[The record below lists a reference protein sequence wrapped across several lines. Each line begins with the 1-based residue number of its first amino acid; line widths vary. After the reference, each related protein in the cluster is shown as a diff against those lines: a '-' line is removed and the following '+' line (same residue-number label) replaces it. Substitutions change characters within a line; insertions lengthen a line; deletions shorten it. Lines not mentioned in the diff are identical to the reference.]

1 VPSPSAFWR
10 KEINADVQRLDD
22 NAVHDWYRFVLAFSD
37 QLVTGMISKFGL
49 EPGAT
54 VLDPFVGTGTTL
66 VECQK
71 LGINGVGLDA
81 NPLTAFASRVKTHW
95 EIDLTQFKRKRRA
108 LLRRLQTELAEMATA
123 DSPLQ
128 LSFTD
133 LEIDEAPGI
142 YETRSRT
149 THPEV
154 MALIPKGA
162 INPQLLEKVLI
173 VRDAIFTE
181 SDAAIRDL
189 FLLALAAVTVE
200 DVSNLSFGPEV
211 YVSKQRKDA
220 NVYSLFAGRLQK
232 METDLEAVQALSRRG
247 RSQVYNADARALSQ
261 YVAEPVDSV
270 ITSPPYPNE
279 KDYTRITRLEM
290 VLLGF
295 IRDKKDLRALKQG
308 LLRSNT
314 RNVFVKDDDAQYVRD
329 ILSIVEI
336 AAEIERRRLAKG
348 ANSGFEKLY
357 SRVVLEY
364 FGGMYRVLAELEK
377 VMRRGAKAAIVVG
390 DQMSYFRVPIQTAE
404 LLAEVVTQKGLKF
417 KVLGI
422 DEWRMRKATA
432 TRMNIRE
439 TILLLS
445 RR

>member
-1 VPSPSAFWR
+1 MISRSLP
-10 KEINADVQRLDD
+10 DVQRLD
-22 NAVHDWYRFVLAFSD
+22 NNGIHDWYRFVLAFSD
-37 QLVTGMISKFGL
+37 QLVTSIVSKFNL
-49 EPGAT
+49 ESGMT

-71 LGINGVGLDA
+71 LGIHGIGLDA
-81 NPLTAFASRVKTHW
+81 NPLTAFASRVKTNW
-95 EIDLTQFKRKRRA
+95 DIDLAQFRRKRRT
-108 LLRRLQTELAEMATA
+108 LLRRLRGELAAVATA
-123 DSPLQ
+123 DSSLQ

-133 LEIDEAPGI
+133 LEIDEMSGI
-142 YETRSRT
+142 YEARGRT

-162 INPQLLEKVLI
+162 INPQLLDKVLI
-173 VRDAIFTE
+173 VRDAIFAE
-181 SDAAIRDL
+181 SEAAIRDL
-189 FLLALAAVTVE
+189 FLLALAAITVE
-200 DVSNLSFGPEV
+200 EVSNLSFGPEV
-211 YVSKQRKDA
+211 YVSKQRKHAD
-220 NVYSLFAGRLQK
+220 VYNLFSERLQK
-232 METDLEAVQALSRRG
+232 MEADLEVVQALPHRG
-247 RSQVYNADARALSQ
+247 RSHVFYADARSLSQ
-261 YVAEPVDSV
+261 YVTEPVDGV

-314 RNVFVKDDDAQYVRD
+314 RNVFVKDDDAQYVHD
-329 ILSIVEI
+329 IPPILEV
-336 AAEIERRRLAKG
+336 AAEVERRRLAKG

-357 SRVVLEY
+357 PRVVLEY

-404 LLAEVVTQKGLKF
+404 LLAEVVRQKSLKF
-417 KVLGI
+417 RILGI
-422 DEWRMRKATA
+422 DEWRTRKATA
-432 TRMNIRE
+432 TRMDIRE
-439 TILLLS
+439 TILFLS
-445 RR
+445 RK